1 MQYTTKFKRLVS
13 CLLVF
18 VMLLGMI
25 PFSLTTASAASTGP
39 FELPVE
45 GSTGYAVRD
54 INIRATP
61 SESGTLV
68 KNIPAGTAY
77 RIIGGEEGN
86 YLKVQL
92 QDGTEGYA
100 SITYTMINLPDVIP
114 SITYNATNS
123 YNSLYK
129 SLGYDLPGITGQ
141 SLYTGKTQNDRLGY
155 SEFMMPCL
163 YEMAKKIA
171 AAQQSA
177 LANNECLI
185 LYEAFRPRE
194 VQAAVGDALNSLA
207 DSNAEVDA
215 AVRKNPNFSMAYF
228 INTGTGNHQLGVAI
242 DVSLGSFT
250 STTPVKVGDTTVQ
263 KPTNVQEYSMPT
275 QMHELSQRAAV
286 FTKQYSHTGTDW
298 QSQTLADSFK
308 NNQYAVKLQSYCTGA
323 GLTPLCSE
331 WWHFNDNT
339 IRPSVVGSATGAFYI
354 SQCLST
360 APDGS
365 TTDPG
370 TNPDP
375 DPGGGENPGGG
386 GENPGGRSGSV
397 EITGS
402 IKIQKVDMDDPTTG
416 LAGAV
421 IEIRGIDVAFGPTRV
436 VTGADGYVPENE
448 LDYKS
453 MPIGSYVAVEV
464 GSPEGHLMNPDSK
477 QAFYWDGKSNI
488 QLVFQ
493 NDSKV
498 SVQLQKVGENDAPLA
513 DAIFDVY
520 KDGQLI
526 GSQATDAAGTITID
540 NISEGFYSFT
550 EKEAPEGY
558 AKLTDSIGVYVDE
571 ADIQGNETIVATAKN
586 FKSPTLTIK
595 KLDASSKTGVS
606 GAVFEVRGVD
616 VSYQNTV
623 TTGGDG
629 TYSLTGLEP
638 GTYEVTELSVPAP
651 YILDTNNRQS
661 IVLDPGASRELTF
674 ENSTE
679 PGLRIIK
686 KDKLTGAPV
695 PGVTFLIEKIDGSY
709 SEEATTDDNG
719 EIFIEH
725 LEAGSYKVTEI
736 RVPGNYI
743 LNDVPQTVTLEPNKT
758 STLEFFNQQR
768 PGLLIQKVDK
778 EGNGIEGVK
787 FNVKVKDGSDIGTFT
802 TDENGEIFIPDLD
815 AGWYTVTETFVPGR
829 YILDPTPHD
838 VLLEEGASGD
848 GKAYYTLRLENK
860 RTPELTIYKKD
871 SIVGG
876 PVEGAKFQIWYAGD
890 GEAAGSLEDLGIYYS
905 DENGQINLG
914 KTDTDRLKPGWYQV
928 TELEAP
934 DGYQIKDPA
943 TQSIYLAGDD
953 VKSLTFENTPLSAI
967 IVLKKDS
974 VNGNPVPGCTFQ
986 LRYLGG
992 TSGTGG
998 TVIGQKTTGTNGSVI
1013 WTQLEAGTYIVEEI
1027 EAADGYNIVTAAQTV
1042 YISGKDQDVITVE
1055 FDNAPDG
1062 NLLIKKVCSVNPGT
1076 TLAGAEFKVTYAD
1089 GTLIGESNGIY
1100 TTDANGEILI
1110 SGLEPGKSVVVTETK
1125 APAGFIIDTQPQT
1138 IVIQAGKTVSL
1149 TFANQ
1154 PKGELII
1161 EKRDS
1166 VTGET
1171 LSGAQFRLTTA
1182 AGCEVGLDGVI
1193 GDSTLTQNGIFT
1205 TDANGQIHITNLQ
1218 PGAYVITEI
1227 KAPDGYVIDSP
1238 MTNVVIGTNGDTQTV
1253 IIEDTPKGALII
1265 EKRDSVTH
1273 EPLADAT
1280 FRVTTSDGT
1289 VVDNAGGA
1297 VSSNGLYTTNASGQ
1311 IVITDLKPDTY
1322 IVTEVE
1328 APEGYQMDAPSQTVK
1343 MNSGD
1348 TQTLT
1353 FYDTPKGTLVIE
1365 KRDSITRNPLQGA
1378 IFEVTTSDGAAVIGS
1393 NDSISSNG
1401 RYTTDAEGQI
1411 VITGLK
1417 EDTYIVTEIQAPLGY
1432 EMDAPSQTVKLL
1444 NGDTQTLT
1452 FYDTPKGTIVIE
1464 KRDSVTKEPLQ
1475 GAIFEVTDSSGSAV
1489 ISDNGTISSNGKY
1502 ETDSNGQII
1511 ISGLDADTYVVT
1523 EIKAPAGYEMDAPS
1537 QTVRLTMGD
1546 TQTLTFYDTPQNTLN
1561 IVKKDSST
1569 GKNLAGATFYITN
1582 SYGEVADTAS
1592 GLVGS
1597 NGYYTTD
1604 ETGMITLTGL
1614 ETGTYVV
1621 RETKAPD
1628 GYILDE
1634 APQTI
1639 AVDGGGTY
1647 TLTFY
1652 NDPEGSLIIEKRDKL
1667 TNEPLYGA
1675 TFRVTTSDGSF
1686 VAQGGGTTSSNGLYT
1701 TDRNGQIVIYGLQPG
1716 TYVVTEETA
1725 PDGYLLDAPSQT
1737 VEVNANDTQTLTFY
1751 DTPIGGLII
1760 TKIDEDTGERLE
1772 GAQFEIRKMNG
1783 EIVGTYYTDRN
1794 GNIQL
1799 TELDSGWYEVV
1810 ELKAPDGYLLDSTPQ
1825 QVEVKDG
1832 ETTTLELTNTASGS
1846 MLIHKIDSVTKEGIQ
1861 GVKFMVYDSSMTPI
1875 GEFES
1880 DDQGYVHLNKTL
1892 EDGKYYVREI
1902 VAADGYIL
1910 DNEVKSFWVESG
1922 DTTMIE
1928 WENTAEYAQIQVVKT
1943 SADYNSTNG
1952 LPAGTPLAGAV
1963 FTIYDKRNNVV
1974 DTIQTNASGIA
1985 SSKLLPLGIY
1995 TVKETTAPTN
2005 YGLNTNTFTADLE
2018 FAGQVVQIQVTD
2030 PSITTGVT
2038 IKKTGYQQVMNNSLI
2053 RYTVSN
2059 VANTSSVSLNS
2070 FYWRD
2075 TIPTDAMRLTRLVTG
2090 TYSATQNYKV
2100 TYTTNLNSNWQT
2112 AYDNL
2117 STAQNYTLDMSA
2129 SALGLA
2135 SNEYVTSFMLVFG
2148 IVPSGFHQLTDATVD
2163 GTTLYA
2169 LTNGYQ
2175 FTNKADVGGLYGQYW
2190 QQSIARWTTS
2200 VYSNY
2205 KPYTPTLPRTGY

>member
-1 MQYTTKFKRLVS
+1 MQSKTPFCKRILSMVLVLV
-13 CLLVF
+13 CLLGLV
-18 VMLLGMI
+18 
-25 PFSLTTASAASTGP
+25 PTTAMAATAGVP
-39 FELPVE
+39 D
-45 GSTGYAVRD
+45 T
-54 INIRATP
+54 I
-61 SESGTLV
+61 TL
-68 KNIPAGTAY
+68 T
-77 RIIGGEEGN
+77 
-86 YLKVQL
+86 
-92 QDGTEGYA
+92 
-100 SITYTMINLPDVIP
+100 
-114 SITYNATNS
+114 
-123 YNSLYK
+123 
-129 SLGYDLPGITGQ
+129 
-141 SLYTGKTQNDRLGY
+141 
-155 SEFMMPCL
+155 
-163 YEMAKKIA
+163 
-171 AAQQSA
+171 
-177 LANNECLI
+177 
-185 LYEAFRPRE
+185 
-194 VQAAVGDALNSLA
+194 DA
-207 DSNAEVDA
+207 EY
-215 AVRKNPNFSMAYF
+215 P
-228 INTGTGNHQLGVAI
+228 TGTGQGALSQYTSPGLGNICTLHLFKANVAGKETVGFCGDHTMYMGRSVEGKPWDTPQKFETLAEPVLAYYYWSRENDAKWSGTDDQSVNAYAQAAI
-242 DVSLGSFT
+242 WLDQAGKLPDWKTNRDAYIQMVAAERDAVLKQYGWPTDVEWDSKDHINYILNSYEAGKFGDNWSFYEYQYAGERTPPMGDNWPQPVIVAVNENPSNFPLQFKKVDTTGSNIAGVKFKVESLNGKF
-250 STTPVKVGDTTVQ
+250 STTVTTDTSGIASFQAETGNGWYFVTEISVPEGYEMDTTTKRIYLEEGTTPSV
-263 KPTNVQEYSMPT
+263 
-275 QMHELSQRAAV
+275 ELV
-286 FTKQYSHTGTDW
+286 NTKSNT
-298 QSQTLADSFK
+298 
-308 NNQYAVKLQSYCTGA
+308 
-323 GLTPLCSE
+323 TPGQL
-331 WWHFNDNT
+331 T
-339 IRPSVVGSATGAFYI
+339 IRKVDADNPTKGLPGAT
-354 SQCLST
+354 
-360 APDGS
+360 
-365 TTDPG
+365 
-370 TNPDP
+370 
-375 DPGGGENPGGG
+375 
-386 GENPGGRSGSV
+386 
-397 EITGS
+397 
-402 IKIQKVDMDDPTTG
+402 IKITQVDGGYTT
-416 LAGAV
+416 
-421 IEIRGIDVAFGPTRV
+421 EWQ
-436 VTGADGYVPENE
+436 TGADGYCIITEEEIEKLPT
-448 LDYKS
+448 
-453 MPIGSYVAVEV
+453 GSYRAVEIIPPA
-464 GSPEGHLMNPDSK
+464 GYTKSDEIK
-477 QAFYWDGKSNI
+477 TFEWDGETSVS
-488 QLVFQ
+488 LVFE
-493 NDSKV
+493 NDSQV
-498 SVQLQKVGENDAPLA
+498 ELQLLKTDESGDPLA
-513 DAIFDVY
+513 GATFEVTR
-520 KDGQLI
+520 DGQPI
-526 GSQATDAAGTITID
+526 AVETTDDDGCIFVSGIT
-540 NISEGFYSFT
+540 EGFYVFEELS
-550 EKEAPEGY
+550 APDGY
-558 AKLTDSIGVYVDE
+558 ALPEEPYVGVHIDAE
-571 ADIQGNETIVATAKN
+571 DIQGGGTIKVSMKN
-586 FKSPTLTIK
+586 YVSPRLTI
-595 KLDASSKTGVS
+595 SKTDAETGKPVPGTTFS
-606 GAVFEVRGVD
+606 VAGINN
-616 VSYQNTV
+616 SYYNEV
-623 TTGGDG
+623 TTGQDG
-629 TYSLTGLEP
+629 SAVLNGLATGV
-638 GTYEVTELSVPAP
+638 YEVTELSVPAP
-651 YILDTNNRQS
+651 YILDVTNHQAVS
-661 IVLDPGASRELTF
+661 LTGGDDIQLEF
-674 ENSTE
+674 KNSTK
-679 PGLRIIK
+679 PGLTILK
-686 KDKLTGAPV
+686 KDAITNEPV
-695 PGVTFLIEKIDGSY
+695 AGVTFLIEKIDGSY
-709 SEEATTDDNG
+709 SEEATTDENG
-719 EIFIEH
+719 KIF
-725 LEAGSYKVTEI
+725 LEDLEPGAYKVTETH
-736 RVPGNYI
+736 VPGNYI
-743 LNDVPQTVTLEPNKT
+743 LDSEPQTVTLEANKT
-758 STLEFFNQQR
+758 ATLEFFNQQR
-768 PGLLIQKVDK
+768 PGLLIQKVDTA
-778 EGNGIEGVK
+778 GNGIEGVK

-815 AGWYTVTETFVPGR
+815 AGWYTVTETFVPNR

-848 GKAYYTLRLENK
+848 GKAYYTLRLENLK
-860 RTPELTIYKKD
+860 TPELTIYKKD

-876 PVEGAKFQIWYAGD
+876 PVEGAKFQIWYAGN

-914 KTDTDRLKPGWYQV
+914 KTENDRLKPGWYKV

-967 IVLKKDS
+967 VVLKKDS

-1062 NLLIKKVCSVNPGT
+1062 NLLIKKVCSVNPSV
-1076 TLAGAEFKVTYAD
+1076 TLKGAEFKVTYAD
-1089 GTLIGESNGIY
+1089 GTLIGENNGIF

-1110 SGLEPGKSVVVTETK
+1110 SNLEPGKSVVVTETK
-1125 APAGFIIDTQPQT
+1125 APDGYIIDTQPQT
-1138 IVIQAGKTVSL
+1138 IVIKAGKTVSL

-1154 PKGELII
+1154 PKGDLII

-1166 VTGET
+1166 VTGEV
-1171 LSGAQFRLTTA
+1171 LPGAQFRVQTA

-1205 TDANGQIHITNLQ
+1205 TDAHGQIHITNLQ

-1227 KAPDGYVIDSP
+1227 KAPDGYVIDTP

-1253 IIEDTPKGALII
+1253 IIENTPQGSLII

-1273 EPLADAT
+1273 EPLSDAV
-1280 FRVTTSDGT
+1280 FRVTTSNGT

-1311 IVITDLKPDTY
+1311 IIITNLDPDTY

-1348 TQTLT
+1348 VQTLT
-1353 FYDTPKGTLVIE
+1353 FYDTPKGSIIIE
-1365 KRDSITRNPLQGA
+1365 KRDSVTREPLSGA
-1378 IFEVTTSDGAAVIGS
+1378 VFKVTTSDGAAVVGS

-1401 RYTTDAEGQI
+1401 IYTTDASGQI
-1411 VITGLK
+1411 KITGLK
-1417 EDTYIVTEIQAPLGY
+1417 EDTYVVTEIKAPVGY

-1464 KRDSVTKEPLQ
+1464 KRDSVTKEPLE

-1489 ISDNGTISSNGKY
+1489 VSDNGTISSNGKY
-1502 ETDSNGQII
+1502 TTDSNGQII
-1511 ISGLDADTYVVT
+1511 ISGLEADTYVVT
-1523 EIKAPAGYEMDAPS
+1523 EIKAPVGYEMDAPS

-1561 IVKKDSST
+1561 IVKKDSAT
-1569 GKNLAGATFYITN
+1569 GENLAGATFYITN
-1582 SYGEVADTAS
+1582 SKGEVADTAG

-1634 APQTI
+1634 TPQTI
-1639 AVDGGGTY
+1639 AVGSGGTY

-1652 NDPEGSLIIEKRDKL
+1652 NKPEGSLIIEKRDKL

-1701 TDRNGQIVIYGLQPG
+1701 TDRNGQIHIYGLKPG

-1737 VEVNANDTQTLTFY
+1737 VKVTANDTQTLTFY

-1772 GAQFEIRKMNG
+1772 GAKFEIRKMNG

-1799 TELDSGWYEVV
+1799 SELESGWYEVV

-1875 GEFES
+1875 GEYES
-1880 DDQGYVHLNKTL
+1880 DDQGYVHLNKSL

-2030 PSITTGVT
+2030 PSISTGVT

-2053 RYTVSN
+2053 RYTVSG

>member
-1 MQYTTKFKRLVS
+1 MTV
-13 CLLVF
+13 
-18 VMLLGMI
+18 GEGD
-25 PFSLTTASAASTGP
+25 TASAT
-39 FELPVE
+39 F
-45 GSTGYAVRD
+45 TF
-54 INIRATP
+54 
-61 SESGTLV
+61 
-68 KNIPAGTAY
+68 
-77 RIIGGEEGN
+77 
-86 YLKVQL
+86 
-92 QDGTEGYA
+92 
-100 SITYTMINLPDVIP
+100 
-114 SITYNATNS
+114 
-123 YNSLYK
+123 
-129 SLGYDLPGITGQ
+129 YD
-141 SLYTGKTQNDRLGY
+141 
-155 SEFMMPCL
+155 
-163 YEMAKKIA
+163 
-171 AAQQSA
+171 
-177 LANNECLI
+177 
-185 LYEAFRPRE
+185 
-194 VQAAVGDALNSLA
+194 DA
-207 DSNAEVDA
+207 
-215 AVRKNPNFSMAYF
+215 
-228 INTGTGNHQLGVAI
+228 
-242 DVSLGSFT
+242 
-250 STTPVKVGDTTVQ
+250 
-263 KPTNVQEYSMPT
+263 
-275 QMHELSQRAAV
+275 
-286 FTKQYSHTGTDW
+286 
-298 QSQTLADSFK
+298 
-308 NNQYAVKLQSYCTGA
+308 
-323 GLTPLCSE
+323 
-331 WWHFNDNT
+331 
-339 IRPSVVGSATGAFYI
+339 
-354 SQCLST
+354 
-360 APDGS
+360 
-365 TTDPG
+365 
-370 TNPDP
+370 
-375 DPGGGENPGGG
+375 
-386 GENPGGRSGSV
+386 

-402 IKIQKVDMDDPTTG
+402 GSIRKVDKDNPTVG
-416 LAGAV
+416 LEGAV
-421 IEIRGIDVAFGPTRV
+421 IEIRGIDNGYGPTRV
-436 VTGADGYVPENE
+436 ITGPGGYVSEE
-448 LDYKS
+448 DFSFKDL
-453 MPIGSYVAVEV
+453 PIGAYIAEEV
-464 GSPEGHLMNPDSK
+464 GVPEGYTLSDDPDENM
-477 QAFYWDGKSNI
+477 QEFYWDGTSNV

-498 SVQLQKVGENDAPLA
+498 KVQLKKVDESGQPLEG
-513 DAIFDVY
+513 AIFNIY
-520 KDGQLI
+520 KDSQLI
-526 GSQATDAAGTITID
+526 GTQATDAQGTITVP
-540 NISEGFYSFT
+540 NVTEGFYYFIET
-550 EKEAPEGY
+550 EAPDGY
-558 AKLTDSIGVYVDE
+558 AKLSTPVGVHVDE
-571 ADIQGNETIVATAKN
+571 ADIQGEETIVVTAKDY
-586 FKSPTLTIK
+586 KSPELTIK
-595 KLDASSKTGVS
+595 KIDAATREPVPNTT
-606 GAVFEVRGVD
+606 FEIRGIN
-616 VSYQNTV
+616 VSYQNTI
-623 TTGGDG
+623 TTGADG
-629 TYSLTGLEP
+629 TYTLTGLP
-638 GTYEVTELSVPAP
+638 TGTYEVTELSVPSP

-661 IVLDPGASRELTF
+661 IDLAAGAERELVF

-686 KDKLTGAPV
+686 KDKLTGEPV

-1253 IIEDTPKGALII
+1253 IIE
-1265 EKRDSVTH
+1265 
-1273 EPLADAT
+1273 
-1280 FRVTTSDGT
+1280 
-1289 VVDNAGGA
+1289 
-1297 VSSNGLYTTNASGQ
+1297 
-1311 IVITDLKPDTY
+1311 
-1322 IVTEVE
+1322 
-1328 APEGYQMDAPSQTVK
+1328 
-1343 MNSGD
+1343 
-1348 TQTLT
+1348 
-1353 FYDTPKGTLVIE
+1353 DTPKGTLVIE

>member
-1 MQYTTKFKRLVS
+1 MKRTTSLRTRIVAMFLAAV
-13 CLLVF
+13 CIVGL
-18 VMLLGMI
+18 I
-25 PFSLTTASAASTGP
+25 PTTAFAASSSVPQTVTLENADYHVG
-39 FELPVE
+39 E
-45 GSTGYAVRD
+45 GLHYT
-54 INIRATP
+54 
-61 SESGTLV
+61 SGTLGECYIHEFYMNVDGSTQVGFCADHSKEMGASLINHPWSNPTEITDKNV
-68 KNIPAGTAY
+68 KLLLSAYYSHSNGMFSDAGEAAGLSTYNEFESIWTQGWFQACVWLALQGDLPDYETSPDAWVEAVATERMRVINAYHDAGQSWANHYDNIDDPDD
-77 RIIGGEEGN
+77 
-86 YLKVQL
+86 LP
-92 QDGTEGYA
+92 DGT
-100 SITYTMINLPDVIP
+100 
-114 SITYNATNS
+114 
-123 YNSLYK
+123 
-129 SLGYDLPGITGQ
+129 PGTW
-141 SLYTGKTQNDRLGY
+141 TCR
-155 SEFMMPCL
+155 
-163 YEMAKKIA
+163 A
-171 AAQQSA
+171 AAQHVLNNFNNGYYLDWSIYKYDYAGNGSSSHAKGDVQSI
-177 LANNECLI
+177 LVGFPNNGTNEDCVLLI
-185 LYEAFRPRE
+185 RKLDASNQNKGLEGAQFSVISADGAF
-194 VQAAVGDALNSLA
+194 NKTYTT
-207 DSNAEVDA
+207 DSTGII
-215 AVRKNPNFSMAYF
+215 R
-228 INTGTGNHQLGVAI
+228 IN
-242 DVSLGSFT
+242 
-250 STTPVKVGDTTVQ
+250 STTEPLFKPGTYVVTETKAPNGYQISDPSPKTV
-263 KPTNVQEYSMPT
+263 TV
-275 QMHELSQRAAV
+275 
-286 FTKQYSHTGTDW
+286 
-298 QSQTLADSFK
+298 
-308 NNQYAVKLQSYCTGA
+308 GA
-323 GLTPLCSE
+323 GENATVTLTFYDDAEL
-331 WWHFNDNT
+331 
-339 IRPSVVGSATGAFYI
+339 TG
-354 SQCLST
+354 
-360 APDGS
+360 
-365 TTDPG
+365 
-370 TNPDP
+370 
-375 DPGGGENPGGG
+375 
-386 GENPGGRSGSV
+386 SGS
-397 EITGS
+397 IR
-402 IKIQKVDMDDPTTG
+402 KVDKDNPTVG

-421 IEIRGIDVAFGPTRV
+421 IEIRGIDVEYGPTRV
-436 VTGADGYVPENE
+436 VTGAGGYVSEADFNFQD
-448 LDYKS
+448 L
-453 MPIGSYVAVEV
+453 PIGSYIAEEV
-464 GSPEGHLMNPDSK
+464 GVPEGYTLSDDPDENM
-477 QAFYWDGKSNI
+477 QEFYWDGKSNI

-498 SVQLQKVGENDAPLA
+498 KVQLKKVDESDQPLEG
-513 DAIFDVY
+513 AIFNIF

-526 GSQATDAAGTITID
+526 GTEATDAQGTITVP
-540 NISEGFYSFT
+540 NVTEGFYYFL
-550 EKEAPEGY
+550 EVYAPDGY
-558 AKLTDSIGVYVDE
+558 ARMSQPVGTYVDQ
-571 ADIQGNETIVATAKN
+571 ADIQGEETIVVTAKN
-586 FKSPTLTIK
+586 YKSPDLTISK
-595 KLDASSKTGVS
+595 IDAETRDPVPGT
-606 GAVFEVRGVD
+606 VFEINGIN

-623 TTGGDG
+623 TTEANGKA
-629 TYSLTGLEP
+629 TLTGLEP
-638 GTYEVTELSVPAP
+638 GVYEVTEISVPSP
-651 YILDTNNRQS
+651 YILDSNNRKT
-661 IVLDPGASRELTF
+661 VYLDPGAERELIF

-686 KDKLTGAPV
+686 KDKLTGEPV

-709 SEEATTDDNG
+709 SEEATTDENG

-768 PGLLIQKVDK
+768 PGLLIQKVDTD
-778 EGNGIEGVK
+778 GNGIEGVK

-815 AGWYTVTETFVPGR
+815 AGWYTVTETFVPNR

-848 GKAYYTLRLENK
+848 GKAYYTLRLENLK
-860 RTPELTIYKKD
+860 TPELTIYKKD

-914 KTDTDRLKPGWYQV
+914 KTENDRLKPGWYKV

-943 TQSIYLAGDD
+943 TQTIYLAGDD

-1062 NLLIKKVCSVNPGT
+1062 NLLIKKVCSVNPSV
-1076 TLAGAEFKVTYAD
+1076 TLKGAEFKVTYAD
-1089 GTLIGESNGIY
+1089 GTLIGENNGIF

-1110 SGLEPGKSVVVTETK
+1110 SNLEPGKSVVVTETK
-1125 APAGFIIDTQPQT
+1125 APDGYIIDTQPQT
-1138 IVIQAGKTVSL
+1138 IVIKAGKTVSL

-1154 PKGELII
+1154 PKGDLII

-1166 VTGET
+1166 VTGEV
-1171 LSGAQFRLTTA
+1171 LPGAQFRVQTA

-1205 TDANGQIHITNLQ
+1205 TDAHGQIHITNLQ

-1227 KAPDGYVIDSP
+1227 KAPDGYVIDTP

-1253 IIEDTPKGALII
+1253 IIENTPQGSLII

-1273 EPLADAT
+1273 EPLSDAV
-1280 FRVTTSDGT
+1280 FRVTTSNGT

-1311 IVITDLKPDTY
+1311 IIITNLDPDTY

-1348 TQTLT
+1348 VQTLT
-1353 FYDTPKGTLVIE
+1353 FYDTPKGSIIIE
-1365 KRDSITRNPLQGA
+1365 KRDSVTKEPLSGA
-1378 IFEVTTSDGAAVIGS
+1378 VFKVTTSDGAAVVGS

-1401 RYTTDAEGQI
+1401 IYTTDASGQI
-1411 VITGLK
+1411 KITGLK
-1417 EDTYIVTEIQAPLGY
+1417 EDTYVVTEIKAPVGY

-1464 KRDSVTKEPLQ
+1464 KRDSVTKEPLE

-1489 ISDNGTISSNGKY
+1489 VSDNGTISSNGKY
-1502 ETDSNGQII
+1502 TTDSNGQII
-1511 ISGLDADTYVVT
+1511 ISGLEADTYVVT
-1523 EIKAPAGYEMDAPS
+1523 EIKAPVGYEMDAPS

-1561 IVKKDSST
+1561 IVKKDSAT
-1569 GKNLAGATFYITN
+1569 GENLAGATFYITN
-1582 SYGEVADTAS
+1582 SKGEVADSAG

-1634 APQTI
+1634 TPQTI
-1639 AVDGGGTY
+1639 AVGSGGTY

-1652 NDPEGSLIIEKRDKL
+1652 NKPEGSLIIEKRDKL

-1701 TDRNGQIVIYGLQPG
+1701 TDRNGQIHIYGLKPG

-1737 VEVNANDTQTLTFY
+1737 VKVTANDTQTLTFY

-1772 GAQFEIRKMNG
+1772 GAKFEIRKMNG

-1799 TELDSGWYEVV
+1799 SELESGWYEVV
-1810 ELKAPDGYLLDSTPQ
+1810 ELKAPKGYLLDNTPQ

-1846 MLIHKIDSVTKEGIQ
+1846 MLIHKIDSATKRGIQ

-1928 WENTAEYAQIQVVKT
+1928 WENTAEYGQIQVVKT

-1952 LPAGTPLAGAV
+1952 LAAGTPLEGAV

-1974 DTIQTNASGIA
+1974 DTIKTNASGVA

-2005 YGLNTNTFTADLE
+2005 YGLNTTTFTADLE
-2018 FAGQVVQIQVTD
+2018 FAGQVVKIAVTD
-2030 PSITTGVT
+2030 PSIKTGVT

-2053 RYTVSN
+2053 RYTVN
-2059 VANTSSVSLNS
+2059 GVANTSSVSLNS

-2100 TYTTNLNSNWQT
+2100 TYTTNLNSTWRT

-2129 SALGLA
+2129 KALGLA

-2148 IVPSGFHQLTDATVD
+2148 VVPSGFHQLTDATVD

>member
-1 MQYTTKFKRLVS
+1 MKRTTSLRTRIVAMFLAAVCIVGLIPTTAFAVSESVPQTVTLKDADYHVGEGLSYTSGSLGKCYIHEFYMNVGGSTQVGFCGDHSKEMGRSLIGHPWSSPTEITDKNVKLLLSAYYSHSNGMFTEAGEAVHMQTYTEFESVWTQGWFQACVWLALQGELPDYESNRDGWIEAVATERMRVVNAYHDAGYDWANHYDNIDDPDEGTNWTCRSAARIVLDNFLHGYYLDWSIYKYDYAGSGSGSHAPGDIQSILVGIPPNEPDIPAEDAYLLIRKVDSSNQNKGLEGAEFSVVSADGSFNETYTTDSKGEIRINNITEPLFKPGTYVVTETKAPEGYKINDPSPKTVTILPGESASV
-13 CLLVF
+13 
-18 VMLLGMI
+18 
-25 PFSLTTASAASTGP
+25 SLTFYDSA
-39 FELPVE
+39 
-45 GSTGYAVRD
+45 
-54 INIRATP
+54 
-61 SESGTLV
+61 
-68 KNIPAGTAY
+68 
-77 RIIGGEEGN
+77 
-86 YLKVQL
+86 
-92 QDGTEGYA
+92 
-100 SITYTMINLPDVIP
+100 
-114 SITYNATNS
+114 
-123 YNSLYK
+123 
-129 SLGYDLPGITGQ
+129 
-141 SLYTGKTQNDRLGY
+141 
-155 SEFMMPCL
+155 
-163 YEMAKKIA
+163 
-171 AAQQSA
+171 
-177 LANNECLI
+177 
-185 LYEAFRPRE
+185 
-194 VQAAVGDALNSLA
+194 
-207 DSNAEVDA
+207 
-215 AVRKNPNFSMAYF
+215 
-228 INTGTGNHQLGVAI
+228 
-242 DVSLGSFT
+242 
-250 STTPVKVGDTTVQ
+250 
-263 KPTNVQEYSMPT
+263 
-275 QMHELSQRAAV
+275 
-286 FTKQYSHTGTDW
+286 
-298 QSQTLADSFK
+298 
-308 NNQYAVKLQSYCTGA
+308 
-323 GLTPLCSE
+323 
-331 WWHFNDNT
+331 
-339 IRPSVVGSATGAFYI
+339 
-354 SQCLST
+354 
-360 APDGS
+360 
-365 TTDPG
+365 
-370 TNPDP
+370 
-375 DPGGGENPGGG
+375 
-386 GENPGGRSGSV
+386 

-402 IKIQKVDMDDPTTG
+402 GSIRKVDADNPSLG
-416 LAGAV
+416 LEGAV
-421 IEIRGIDVAFGPTRV
+421 IEIRGVDVEYGPTRV
-436 VTGADGYVPENE
+436 TTGAGGYVSEEDFNFE
-448 LDYKS
+448 DL
-453 MPIGSYVAVEV
+453 PIGSYIAKEV
-464 GSPEGHLMNPDSK
+464 GAPEGYILNDDPDENK
-477 QAFYWDGKSNI
+477 QEFYWDGQSNI

-498 SVQLQKVGENDAPLA
+498 KIQLKKVDESDSPLEG
-513 DAIFDVY
+513 AIFNIF

-526 GSQATDAAGTITID
+526 GTEATDAEGTITVP
-540 NISEGFYSFT
+540 NVTEGFYAFY
-550 EKEAPEGY
+550 EAYAPDGY
-558 AKLTDSIGVYVDE
+558 SIMSHPVCVYVDAE
-571 ADIQGNETIVATAKN
+571 DIQGEQTIEVTAKN
-586 FKSPTLTIK
+586 QRSPELTI
-595 KLDASSKTGVS
+595 SKINAETRDPVPGTVFGIKGVN
-606 GAVFEVRGVD
+606 
-616 VSYQNTV
+616 VSYQHEV
-623 TTGGDG
+623 TTEANGKA
-629 TYSLTGLEP
+629 TLTGLEP
-638 GTYEVTELSVPAP
+638 GVYEVTELSVPSP
-651 YILDTNNRQS
+651 YILDSNNRKT
-661 IVLDPGASRELTF
+661 VYLDPGAERELVF

-695 PGVTFLIEKIDGSY
+695 AGVTFLIEKIDGSY
-709 SEEATTDDNG
+709 SEEATTDESG

-758 STLEFFNQQR
+758 ATLEFFNQQR
-768 PGLLIQKVDK
+768 PGLLIQKVDT

-815 AGWYTVTETFVPGR
+815 AGWYTVTETFVPDR
-829 YILDPTPHD
+829 YILAPTPHD

-848 GKAYYTLRLENK
+848 GKAYYTLRLENLK
-860 RTPELTIYKKD
+860 TPELTIYKVD

-876 PVEGAKFQIWYAGD
+876 PVEGAKFQIWYAGN
-890 GEAAGSLEDLGIYYS
+890 GEAAGSLEDLGFYYS

-914 KTDTDRLKPGWYQV
+914 KTSTDRLKEGWYKV
-928 TELEAP
+928 KEIEAP

-943 TQSIYLAGDD
+943 EQTIYLAGDD

-1062 NLLIKKVCSVNPGT
+1062 NLLIKKVCSVNPSV
-1076 TLAGAEFKVTYAD
+1076 TLKGAEFKVTYAD
-1089 GTLIGESNGIY
+1089 GTLIGENNGIF

-1110 SGLEPGKSVVVTETK
+1110 SNLEPGKSVVVTETK
-1125 APAGFIIDTQPQT
+1125 APDGYIIDTQPQT
-1138 IVIQAGKTVSL
+1138 IVIKAGKTVSL

-1154 PKGELII
+1154 PKGDLII

-1166 VTGET
+1166 VTGEV
-1171 LSGAQFRLTTA
+1171 LPGAQFRVQTA

-1205 TDANGQIHITNLQ
+1205 TDAHGQIHITNLQ

-1227 KAPDGYVIDSP
+1227 KAPDGYVIDTP

-1253 IIEDTPKGALII
+1253 IIEDTPQGSLII

-1273 EPLADAT
+1273 EPLSDAV

-1311 IVITDLKPDTY
+1311 IIITNLDPDTY

-1348 TQTLT
+1348 VQTLT
-1353 FYDTPKGTLVIE
+1353 FYDTPKGSIIIE
-1365 KRDSITRNPLQGA
+1365 KRDSVTKEPLSGA
-1378 IFEVTTSDGAAVIGS
+1378 VFKVTTSDGAAVVGS

-1401 RYTTDAEGQI
+1401 IYTTDASGQI
-1411 VITGLK
+1411 KITGLK
-1417 EDTYIVTEIQAPLGY
+1417 EDTYVVTEIKAPVGY

-1464 KRDSVTKEPLQ
+1464 KRDSVTKEPLE

-1489 ISDNGTISSNGKY
+1489 VSDNGTISSNGKY
-1502 ETDSNGQII
+1502 TTDSNGQIV
-1511 ISGLDADTYVVT
+1511 ISGLEADTYVVT
-1523 EIKAPAGYEMDAPS
+1523 EIKAPVGYEMDAPS

-1561 IVKKDSST
+1561 IVKKDSAT
-1569 GKNLAGATFYITN
+1569 GENLAGATFYITN
-1582 SYGEVADTAS
+1582 SKGEVADTAG

-1614 ETGTYVV
+1614 ETGSYIV
-1621 RETKAPD
+1621 REVTAPD

-1634 APQTI
+1634 TPQTI

-1652 NDPEGSLIIEKRDKL
+1652 NKPEGSLIIEKRDKL

-1701 TDRNGQIVIYGLQPG
+1701 TDRNGQIHIYGLKPG

-1737 VEVNANDTQTLTFY
+1737 VEVTANDTQTLTFY

-1760 TKIDEDTGERLE
+1760 TKIDEETGERLE
-1772 GAQFEIRKMNG
+1772 GAKFEIRKMNG

-1799 TELDSGWYEVV
+1799 SELESGWYEVV
-1810 ELKAPDGYLLDSTPQ
+1810 ELKAPKGYLLDNTPQ

-1846 MLIHKIDSVTKEGIQ
+1846 MLIHKIDSVTKRGIQ

-1880 DDQGYVHLNKTL
+1880 DDQGYVHLNKSL

-1910 DNEVKSFWVESG
+1910 DNEVKTFWVESG

-1928 WENTAEYAQIQVVKT
+1928 WENTAEYGQIQVVKT

-1952 LPAGTPLAGAV
+1952 LAAGTPLEGAV

-1974 DTIQTNASGIA
+1974 DTIKTNASGVA

-2005 YGLNTNTFTADLE
+2005 YGLNTTTFTADLE
-2018 FAGQVVQIQVTD
+2018 FAGQVVKIAVTD
-2030 PSITTGVT
+2030 PSIKTGVT

-2053 RYTVSN
+2053 RYTVN
-2059 VANTSSVSLNS
+2059 GVANTSSVSLNS

-2100 TYTTNLNSNWQT
+2100 TYTTNLNSTWRT

-2148 IVPSGFHQLTDATVD
+2148 VVPSGFHQLTDATVD

>member
-1 MQYTTKFKRLVS
+1 MKRTTSLRTRIVAMFLAVVCIVGLIPTTVFAEDRVSSVPGTVTLKDADYHVSDPIVYESGVLGKCYIHEFKMNVGGAATVGFCGDHS
-13 CLLVF
+13 KE
-18 VMLLGMI
+18 MGN
-25 PFSLTTASAASTGP
+25 SLIGDVWSNPTEITDKNVKLILSHFYSYSTGKFSP
-39 FELPVE
+39 EGQAQDLTPYTEFETTWTQGWFQACVWL
-45 GSTGYAVRD
+45 A
-54 INIRATP
+54 
-61 SESGTLV
+61 L
-68 KNIPAGTAY
+68 
-77 RIIGGEEGN
+77 GG
-86 YLKVQL
+86 
-92 QDGTEGYA
+92 
-100 SITYTMINLPDVIP
+100 NLPDYETDPTGWVEAVA
-114 SITYNATNS
+114 TERMRVVNA
-123 YNSLYK
+123 YHDA
-129 SLGYDLPGITGQ
+129 GYEWATH
-141 SLYTGKTQNDRLGY
+141 
-155 SEFMMPCL
+155 
-163 YEMAKKIA
+163 YENIDDGSWTCRQ
-171 AAQQSA
+171 AAQYILNHPDWWGDWKIYSYQYNDKGSGSHPDPSKIQS
-177 LANNECLI
+177 I
-185 LYEAFRPRE
+185 I
-194 VQAAVGDALNSLA
+194 VGIYNPDEPNTPGDPCKLTIKK
-207 DSNAEVDA
+207 VDA
-215 AVRKNPNFSMAYF
+215 SNPSKGLQGAEFQV
-228 INTGTGNHQLGVAI
+228 TAI
-242 DVSLGSFT
+242 GGSFDKTLTTDSSGQIVLDSETTNGFGPGKYAVTEINPPEGYEITDT
-250 STTPVKVGDTTVQ
+250 STKYATVDTNQNANVTFTFYDEPVV
-263 KPTNVQEYSMPT
+263 
-275 QMHELSQRAAV
+275 
-286 FTKQYSHTGTDW
+286 TG
-298 QSQTLADSFK
+298 
-308 NNQYAVKLQSYCTGA
+308 
-323 GLTPLCSE
+323 
-331 WWHFNDNT
+331 
-339 IRPSVVGSATGAFYI
+339 
-354 SQCLST
+354 
-360 APDGS
+360 
-365 TTDPG
+365 
-370 TNPDP
+370 
-375 DPGGGENPGGG
+375 
-386 GENPGGRSGSV
+386 SGS
-397 EITGS
+397 IR
-402 IKIQKVDMDDPTTG
+402 KVDADNPTMG

-421 IEIRGIDVAFGPTRV
+421 IRISGIGDTPFEQTEVI
-436 VTGADGYVPENE
+436 TGEGGYVSEDDFKFE
-448 LDYKS
+448 DL
-453 MPIGSYVAVEV
+453 PIGSYVAEEI
-464 GSPEGHLMNPDSK
+464 GAPEGYYLNPDPDQRK
-477 QAFYWDGKSNI
+477 QEFSWDGKSNI

-493 NDSKV
+493 DDSKV
-498 SVQLQKVGENDAPLA
+498 KVQLKKVDENDAPLA
-513 DAIFDVY
+513 GAIFSIY
-520 KDGQLI
+520 KDGELI
-526 GSQATDAAGTITID
+526 GTQATDAEGTITVP
-540 NISEGFYSFT
+540 NVTEGFYYFI
-550 EKEAPEGY
+550 EVEAPKGY
-558 AKLTDSIGVYVDE
+558 APNSEPVGVNVTA
-571 ADIQGNETIVATAKN
+571 ADIQGEQTIEVTAKN
-586 FKSPTLTIK
+586 YRSPELTI
-595 KLDASSKTGVS
+595 SKINAETRDPVPGTVFGIKGVN
-606 GAVFEVRGVD
+606 
-616 VSYQNTV
+616 VSYQHEV
-623 TTGGDG
+623 TTEANG
-629 TYSLTGLEP
+629 TATLTGLEP
-638 GTYEVTELSVPAP
+638 GVYEVTELSVPAP
-651 YILDTNNRQS
+651 YILDSNNRKT
-661 IVLDPGASRELTF
+661 VYLDPGAERELVF

-695 PGVTFLIEKIDGSY
+695 AGVTFLIEKIDGSY
-709 SEEATTDDNG
+709 SEEATTDENG

-768 PGLLIQKVDK
+768 PGLLIQKVDTD
-778 EGNGIEGVK
+778 GNGIEGVK

-815 AGWYTVTETFVPGR
+815 AGWYTVTETFVPNR

-848 GKAYYTLRLENK
+848 GKAYYTLRLENLK
-860 RTPELTIYKKD
+860 TPELTIYKKD

-914 KTDTDRLKPGWYQV
+914 KTENDRLKPGWYKV

-943 TQSIYLAGDD
+943 TQTIYLAGDD

-974 VNGNPVPGCTFQ
+974 VNGNPVHGCTFQ

-1062 NLLIKKVCSVNPGT
+1062 NLLIKKVCSVNPSV
-1076 TLAGAEFKVTYAD
+1076 TLKGAEFKVTYAD
-1089 GTLIGESNGIY
+1089 GTLIGENNGIF

-1110 SGLEPGKSVVVTETK
+1110 SNLEPGKSVVVTETK
-1125 APAGFIIDTQPQT
+1125 APDGYIIDTQPQT
-1138 IVIQAGKTVSL
+1138 IVIKAGKTVSL

-1154 PKGELII
+1154 PKGDLII

-1166 VTGET
+1166 VTGEV
-1171 LSGAQFRLTTA
+1171 LPGAQFRVQTA

-1205 TDANGQIHITNLQ
+1205 TDAHGQIHITNLQ

-1227 KAPDGYVIDSP
+1227 KAPDGYVIDTP

-1253 IIEDTPKGALII
+1253 IIENTPQGSLII

-1273 EPLADAT
+1273 EPLSDAV
-1280 FRVTTSDGT
+1280 FRVTTSNGT

-1311 IVITDLKPDTY
+1311 IIITNLDPDTY

-1348 TQTLT
+1348 VQTLT
-1353 FYDTPKGTLVIE
+1353 FYDTPKGSIIIE
-1365 KRDSITRNPLQGA
+1365 KRDSVTREPLSGA
-1378 IFEVTTSDGAAVIGS
+1378 VFKVTTSDGAAVVGS

-1401 RYTTDAEGQI
+1401 IYTTDASGQI
-1411 VITGLK
+1411 KITGLK
-1417 EDTYIVTEIQAPLGY
+1417 EDTYVVTEIKAPVGY

-1464 KRDSVTKEPLQ
+1464 KRDSVTKEPLE

-1489 ISDNGTISSNGKY
+1489 VSDNGTISSNGKY
-1502 ETDSNGQII
+1502 TTDSNGQII
-1511 ISGLDADTYVVT
+1511 ISGLEADTYVVT
-1523 EIKAPAGYEMDAPS
+1523 EIKAPVGYEMDAPS

-1561 IVKKDSST
+1561 IVKKDSAT
-1569 GKNLAGATFYITN
+1569 GENLAGATFYITN
-1582 SYGEVADTAS
+1582 SKGEVADTAG

-1634 APQTI
+1634 TPQTI
-1639 AVDGGGTY
+1639 AVGSGGTY

-1652 NDPEGSLIIEKRDKL
+1652 NKPEGSLIIEKRDKL

-1701 TDRNGQIVIYGLQPG
+1701 TDRNGQIHIYGLKPG

-1737 VEVNANDTQTLTFY
+1737 VKVTANDTQTLTFY

-1772 GAQFEIRKMNG
+1772 GAKFEIRKMNG

-1799 TELDSGWYEVV
+1799 SELESGWYEVV
-1810 ELKAPDGYLLDSTPQ
+1810 ELKAPKGYLLDNTPQ

-1846 MLIHKIDSVTKEGIQ
+1846 MLIHKIDSATKRGIQ

-1910 DNEVKSFWVESG
+1910 DNEVKTFWVESG

-1928 WENTAEYAQIQVVKT
+1928 WENTAEYGQIQVVKT

-1952 LPAGTPLAGAV
+1952 LAAGTPLEGAV

-1974 DTIQTNASGIA
+1974 DTIKTNASGVA

-2005 YGLNTNTFTADLE
+2005 YGLNTTTFTADLE
-2018 FAGQVVQIQVTD
+2018 FAGQVVKIAVTD
-2030 PSITTGVT
+2030 PSIKTGVT

-2053 RYTVSN
+2053 RYTVN
-2059 VANTSSVSLNS
+2059 GVANTSSVSLNS

-2100 TYTTNLNSNWQT
+2100 TYTTNLNSTWRT

-2129 SALGLA
+2129 KALGLA

-2148 IVPSGFHQLTDATVD
+2148 VVPSGFHQLTDATVD

>member
-1 MQYTTKFKRLVS
+1 MKRTASLRTRIVAMFLAVVCIVGLIPTAVFAAESTSVPGTVTLKNADYHVDNPITYNYGPLKDCYIHEFTMNVAGAETVGFCGDHSAEMGNSLIGDVWDTPQEITDKNIKLLLSHYYSYAYGKFSAAGQAQNLTPYDEFQRTWAQGWFQGCVWLAQIGELPDYETDREGWIQEVATQRMLVVNAYHDAGYSWATHYDDIYDGDWSCYDAAEYIVNHVDWWGDWSIYMYNYADEGSDSHPDPSKIQSIIVGIYEPTGDIENPCELIIRKFDSSNQNKGLQGAQFQVTAIGGSFDKVYTTDENGLITIDESENGFGPGTYGVTEIKAPPGYTISDTSTKYVT
-13 CLLVF
+13 VG
-18 VMLLGMI
+18 VGD
-25 PFSLTTASAASTGP
+25 TASAT
-39 FELPVE
+39 F
-45 GSTGYAVRD
+45 TF
-54 INIRATP
+54 
-61 SESGTLV
+61 
-68 KNIPAGTAY
+68 
-77 RIIGGEEGN
+77 
-86 YLKVQL
+86 
-92 QDGTEGYA
+92 
-100 SITYTMINLPDVIP
+100 
-114 SITYNATNS
+114 
-123 YNSLYK
+123 
-129 SLGYDLPGITGQ
+129 YD
-141 SLYTGKTQNDRLGY
+141 
-155 SEFMMPCL
+155 
-163 YEMAKKIA
+163 
-171 AAQQSA
+171 
-177 LANNECLI
+177 
-185 LYEAFRPRE
+185 
-194 VQAAVGDALNSLA
+194 DA
-207 DSNAEVDA
+207 
-215 AVRKNPNFSMAYF
+215 
-228 INTGTGNHQLGVAI
+228 
-242 DVSLGSFT
+242 
-250 STTPVKVGDTTVQ
+250 
-263 KPTNVQEYSMPT
+263 
-275 QMHELSQRAAV
+275 
-286 FTKQYSHTGTDW
+286 
-298 QSQTLADSFK
+298 
-308 NNQYAVKLQSYCTGA
+308 
-323 GLTPLCSE
+323 
-331 WWHFNDNT
+331 
-339 IRPSVVGSATGAFYI
+339 
-354 SQCLST
+354 
-360 APDGS
+360 
-365 TTDPG
+365 
-370 TNPDP
+370 
-375 DPGGGENPGGG
+375 
-386 GENPGGRSGSV
+386 

-402 IKIQKVDMDDPTTG
+402 GSIRKVDKDNPTVG

-421 IEIRGIDVAFGPTRV
+421 IEIRGIDNGYGPTRV
-436 VTGADGYVPENE
+436 VTGEGGYVSADDFNFED
-448 LDYKS
+448 L
-453 MPIGSYVAVEV
+453 PIGSYIAEEV
-464 GSPEGHLMNPDSK
+464 GVPEGYTLSDDPDENM
-477 QAFYWDGKSNI
+477 QEFYWDGKSNI

-498 SVQLQKVGENDAPLA
+498 KVQLKKVDESNQPLEG
-513 DAIFDVY
+513 AIFNIF

-526 GSQATDAAGTITID
+526 GTQATDAQGTITVP
-540 NISEGFYSFT
+540 NVTEGFYYFIET
-550 EKEAPEGY
+550 EAPDGY
-558 AKLTDSIGVYVDE
+558 AKLSTPVGVHVDQ
-571 ADIQGNETIVATAKN
+571 ADIQGEETIVVTAKD
-586 FKSPTLTIK
+586 FKSPELTIK
-595 KLDASSKTGVS
+595 KIDAATREPVPNTT
-606 GAVFEVRGVD
+606 FEIRGIN
-616 VSYQNTV
+616 VSYQNTI
-623 TTGGDG
+623 TTGADG
-629 TYSLTGLEP
+629 TYTLTGLP
-638 GTYEVTELSVPAP
+638 TGTYEVTELSVPDP
-651 YILDTNNRQS
+651 YILDTNNRQT
-661 IVLDPGASRELTF
+661 IDLAAGAERELIF

-686 KDKLTGAPV
+686 KDKLTGEPV

-709 SEEATTDDNG
+709 SEEATTDENG

-768 PGLLIQKVDK
+768 PGLLIQKVDTD
-778 EGNGIEGVK
+778 GNGIEGVK

-815 AGWYTVTETFVPGR
+815 AGWYTVTETFVPNR

-848 GKAYYTLRLENK
+848 GKAYYTLRLENLK
-860 RTPELTIYKKD
+860 TPELTIYKKD

-914 KTDTDRLKPGWYQV
+914 KTENDRLKPGWYKV

-943 TQSIYLAGDD
+943 TQTIYLAGDD

-1062 NLLIKKVCSVNPGT
+1062 NLLIKKVCSVNPSV
-1076 TLAGAEFKVTYAD
+1076 TLKGAEFKVTYAD
-1089 GTLIGESNGIY
+1089 GTLIGENNGIF

-1110 SGLEPGKSVVVTETK
+1110 SNLEPGKSVVVTETK
-1125 APAGFIIDTQPQT
+1125 APDGYIIDTQPQT
-1138 IVIQAGKTVSL
+1138 IVIKAGKTVSL

-1154 PKGELII
+1154 PKGDLII

-1166 VTGET
+1166 VTGEV
-1171 LSGAQFRLTTA
+1171 LPGAQFRAQTA
-1182 AGCEVGLDGVI
+1182 AGCEVGLNGVI

-1205 TDANGQIHITNLQ
+1205 TDAHGQIHITNLQ

-1227 KAPDGYVIDSP
+1227 KAPDGYVIDTP

-1253 IIEDTPKGALII
+1253 IIENTPQGSLII

-1273 EPLADAT
+1273 EPLSDAV
-1280 FRVTTSDGT
+1280 FRVTTSNGT

-1311 IVITDLKPDTY
+1311 IIITNLDPDTY

-1348 TQTLT
+1348 VQTLT
-1353 FYDTPKGTLVIE
+1353 FYDTPKGSIIIE
-1365 KRDSITRNPLQGA
+1365 KRDSVTKEPLSGA
-1378 IFEVTTSDGAAVIGS
+1378 VFKVTTSDGAAVVGS

-1401 RYTTDAEGQI
+1401 IYTTDASGQI
-1411 VITGLK
+1411 KITGLK
-1417 EDTYIVTEIQAPLGY
+1417 EDTYVVTEIKAPVGY

-1464 KRDSVTKEPLQ
+1464 KRDSVTKEPLE

-1489 ISDNGTISSNGKY
+1489 VSDNGTISSNGKY
-1502 ETDSNGQII
+1502 TTDSNGQII
-1511 ISGLDADTYVVT
+1511 ISGLEADTYVVT
-1523 EIKAPAGYEMDAPS
+1523 EIKAPVGYEMDAPS

-1561 IVKKDSST
+1561 IVKKDSAT
-1569 GKNLAGATFYITN
+1569 GENLAGATFYITN
-1582 SYGEVADTAS
+1582 SKGEVADTAG

-1634 APQTI
+1634 TPQTI
-1639 AVDGGGTY
+1639 AVGSGGTY

-1652 NDPEGSLIIEKRDKL
+1652 NKPEGSLIIEKRDKL

-1701 TDRNGQIVIYGLQPG
+1701 TDRNGQIHIYGLKPG

-1737 VEVNANDTQTLTFY
+1737 VKVTANDTQTLTFY

-1772 GAQFEIRKMNG
+1772 GAKFEIRKMNG

-1799 TELDSGWYEVV
+1799 SELESGWYEVV
-1810 ELKAPDGYLLDSTPQ
+1810 ELKAPKGYLLDNTPQ

-1846 MLIHKIDSVTKEGIQ
+1846 MLIHKIDSATKRGIQ

-1910 DNEVKSFWVESG
+1910 DNEVKTFWVQSG
-1922 DTTMIE
+1922 DTAMIE
-1928 WENTAEYAQIQVVKT
+1928 WENTAEYGQIQVVKT

-1952 LPAGTPLAGAV
+1952 LAAGTPLEGAV

-1974 DTIQTNASGIA
+1974 DTIKTNASGVA

-2005 YGLNTNTFTADLE
+2005 YGLNTTTFTADLE
-2018 FAGQVVQIQVTD
+2018 FAGQVVKIAVTD
-2030 PSITTGVT
+2030 PSIKTGVT

-2053 RYTVSN
+2053 RYTVN
-2059 VANTSSVSLNS
+2059 GVANTSSVSLNS

-2100 TYTTNLNSNWQT
+2100 TYTTNLNSTWRT

-2129 SALGLA
+2129 KALGLA

-2148 IVPSGFHQLTDATVD
+2148 VVPSGFHQLTDATVD

>member
-1 MQYTTKFKRLVS
+1 MKRTASLRTRIVAMFLAVVCIVGLIPTAAFAAETASVPGTVTLKNADYHVSNPIIYNYGPLDDCYIHEFTMNVAGVETVGFCGDHSAEMGNSLIGDVWDTPQEITDKNIKLLLSHYYSYATGKFSPAGEAQNLTPYDEYTKTWAQGWFQGCVWLAQIGALPDYETDPEGWIEEVATQRMLVVNAYHDAGYDWAQHYTSIDDPDGPAVEGEEGWTCRAAAEYILNHPDWWGDWSIYMYDYADKGSDSHPDPSKIQSIIIGIYEPTGDIENPCELIIKKVDSSNQNKGLQGAQFQVTAIGGSFDKVYTTDENGLITIDETENGFGPGTYGVTEIKAPSGYTISDTSTKYVT
-13 CLLVF
+13 V
-18 VMLLGMI
+18 GEGD
-25 PFSLTTASAASTGP
+25 TASAT
-39 FELPVE
+39 F
-45 GSTGYAVRD
+45 TF
-54 INIRATP
+54 
-61 SESGTLV
+61 
-68 KNIPAGTAY
+68 
-77 RIIGGEEGN
+77 
-86 YLKVQL
+86 
-92 QDGTEGYA
+92 
-100 SITYTMINLPDVIP
+100 
-114 SITYNATNS
+114 
-123 YNSLYK
+123 
-129 SLGYDLPGITGQ
+129 YD
-141 SLYTGKTQNDRLGY
+141 
-155 SEFMMPCL
+155 
-163 YEMAKKIA
+163 
-171 AAQQSA
+171 
-177 LANNECLI
+177 
-185 LYEAFRPRE
+185 
-194 VQAAVGDALNSLA
+194 DA
-207 DSNAEVDA
+207 
-215 AVRKNPNFSMAYF
+215 
-228 INTGTGNHQLGVAI
+228 
-242 DVSLGSFT
+242 
-250 STTPVKVGDTTVQ
+250 
-263 KPTNVQEYSMPT
+263 
-275 QMHELSQRAAV
+275 
-286 FTKQYSHTGTDW
+286 
-298 QSQTLADSFK
+298 
-308 NNQYAVKLQSYCTGA
+308 
-323 GLTPLCSE
+323 
-331 WWHFNDNT
+331 
-339 IRPSVVGSATGAFYI
+339 
-354 SQCLST
+354 
-360 APDGS
+360 
-365 TTDPG
+365 
-370 TNPDP
+370 
-375 DPGGGENPGGG
+375 
-386 GENPGGRSGSV
+386 

-402 IKIQKVDMDDPTTG
+402 GSIRKVDKDNPTVG
-416 LAGAV
+416 LEGAV
-421 IEIRGIDVAFGPTRV
+421 IEIRGIDNGYGPTRV
-436 VTGADGYVPENE
+436 ITGPGGYVSEE
-448 LDYKS
+448 DFSFKDL
-453 MPIGSYVAVEV
+453 PIGAYIAEEV
-464 GSPEGHLMNPDSK
+464 GVPEGYTLSDDPDENM
-477 QAFYWDGKSNI
+477 QEFYWDGTSNV

-498 SVQLQKVGENDAPLA
+498 KVQLKKVDESGQPLEG
-513 DAIFDVY
+513 AIFNIY
-520 KDGQLI
+520 KDSQLI
-526 GSQATDAAGTITID
+526 GTQATDAQGTITVP
-540 NISEGFYSFT
+540 NVTEGFYYFIET
-550 EKEAPEGY
+550 EAPDGY
-558 AKLTDSIGVYVDE
+558 AKLSTPVGVHVDE
-571 ADIQGNETIVATAKN
+571 ADIQGEETIVVTAKDY
-586 FKSPTLTIK
+586 KSPELTIK
-595 KLDASSKTGVS
+595 KIDAATREPVPNTT
-606 GAVFEVRGVD
+606 FEIRGIN
-616 VSYQNTV
+616 VSYQNTI
-623 TTGGDG
+623 TTGADG
-629 TYSLTGLEP
+629 TYTLTGLP
-638 GTYEVTELSVPAP
+638 TGTYEVTELSVPSP

-661 IVLDPGASRELTF
+661 IDLAAGAERELVF

-686 KDKLTGAPV
+686 KDKLTGEPV

-914 KTDTDRLKPGWYQV
+914 KTENDRLKPGWYQV

-1280 FRVTTSDGT
+1280 FRVTTSAGT

>member
-1 MQYTTKFKRLVS
+1 M
-13 CLLVF
+13 
-18 VMLLGMI
+18 
-25 PFSLTTASAASTGP
+25 
-39 FELPVE
+39 
-45 GSTGYAVRD
+45 
-54 INIRATP
+54 
-61 SESGTLV
+61 
-68 KNIPAGTAY
+68 
-77 RIIGGEEGN
+77 
-86 YLKVQL
+86 
-92 QDGTEGYA
+92 
-100 SITYTMINLPDVIP
+100 
-114 SITYNATNS
+114 
-123 YNSLYK
+123 
-129 SLGYDLPGITGQ
+129 
-141 SLYTGKTQNDRLGY
+141 
-155 SEFMMPCL
+155 
-163 YEMAKKIA
+163 
-171 AAQQSA
+171 
-177 LANNECLI
+177 
-185 LYEAFRPRE
+185 
-194 VQAAVGDALNSLA
+194 
-207 DSNAEVDA
+207 
-215 AVRKNPNFSMAYF
+215 
-228 INTGTGNHQLGVAI
+228 
-242 DVSLGSFT
+242 
-250 STTPVKVGDTTVQ
+250 
-263 KPTNVQEYSMPT
+263 
-275 QMHELSQRAAV
+275 
-286 FTKQYSHTGTDW
+286 
-298 QSQTLADSFK
+298 
-308 NNQYAVKLQSYCTGA
+308 
-323 GLTPLCSE
+323 
-331 WWHFNDNT
+331 
-339 IRPSVVGSATGAFYI
+339 
-354 SQCLST
+354 
-360 APDGS
+360 
-365 TTDPG
+365 
-370 TNPDP
+370 
-375 DPGGGENPGGG
+375 
-386 GENPGGRSGSV
+386 
-397 EITGS
+397 
-402 IKIQKVDMDDPTTG
+402 
-416 LAGAV
+416 
-421 IEIRGIDVAFGPTRV
+421 
-436 VTGADGYVPENE
+436 
-448 LDYKS
+448 
-453 MPIGSYVAVEV
+453 
-464 GSPEGHLMNPDSK
+464 
-477 QAFYWDGKSNI
+477 
-488 QLVFQ
+488 
-493 NDSKV
+493 
-498 SVQLQKVGENDAPLA
+498 
-513 DAIFDVY
+513 
-520 KDGQLI
+520 
-526 GSQATDAAGTITID
+526 
-540 NISEGFYSFT
+540 
-550 EKEAPEGY
+550 
-558 AKLTDSIGVYVDE
+558 
-571 ADIQGNETIVATAKN
+571 
-586 FKSPTLTIK
+586 
-595 KLDASSKTGVS
+595 
-606 GAVFEVRGVD
+606 
-616 VSYQNTV
+616 
-623 TTGGDG
+623 
-629 TYSLTGLEP
+629 
-638 GTYEVTELSVPAP
+638 
-651 YILDTNNRQS
+651 
-661 IVLDPGASRELTF
+661 
-674 ENSTE
+674 
-679 PGLRIIK
+679 
-686 KDKLTGAPV
+686 
-695 PGVTFLIEKIDGSY
+695 
-709 SEEATTDDNG
+709 
-719 EIFIEH
+719 
-725 LEAGSYKVTEI
+725 
-736 RVPGNYI
+736 
-743 LNDVPQTVTLEPNKT
+743 
-758 STLEFFNQQR
+758 
-768 PGLLIQKVDK
+768 
-778 EGNGIEGVK
+778 
-787 FNVKVKDGSDIGTFT
+787 
-802 TDENGEIFIPDLD
+802 
-815 AGWYTVTETFVPGR
+815 
-829 YILDPTPHD
+829 
-838 VLLEEGASGD
+838 
-848 GKAYYTLRLENK
+848 
-860 RTPELTIYKKD
+860 
-871 SIVGG
+871 GG
-876 PVEGAKFQIWYAGD
+876 PVEGAKFQIWYAGN
-890 GEAAGSLEDLGIYYS
+890 GPAAGSLEDLGIYWS

-1089 GTLIGESNGIY
+1089 GTLIGESNGVY

-1110 SGLEPGKSVVVTETK
+1110 NHLEPGKSVVVTETK

-1297 VSSNGLYTTNASGQ
+1297 VSSNGLYTTN
-1311 IVITDLKPDTY
+1311 
-1322 IVTEVE
+1322 
-1328 APEGYQMDAPSQTVK
+1328 
-1343 MNSGD
+1343 
-1348 TQTLT
+1348 
-1353 FYDTPKGTLVIE
+1353 
-1365 KRDSITRNPLQGA
+1365 
-1378 IFEVTTSDGAAVIGS
+1378 
-1393 NDSISSNG
+1393 
-1401 RYTTDAEGQI
+1401 AEGQI

>member
-1 MQYTTKFKRLVS
+1 MKRTTSLRTRIVAMFLAVVCIVGLIPTTVFAEDGQSSVPGTVTLKNADYHVS
-13 CLLVF
+13 DP
-18 VMLLGMI
+18 I
-25 PFSLTTASAASTGP
+25 S
-39 FELPVE
+39 
-45 GSTGYAVRD
+45 Y
-54 INIRATP
+54 
-61 SESGTLV
+61 ESGVLGKCYIHEFEMDV
-68 KNIPAGTAY
+68 GGAGTVGFCGDHSKEMGNSL
-77 RIIGGEEGN
+77 IGDVWSNPREITDKNVKLILSHFYSYATGKFSPEGEAQN
-86 YLKVQL
+86 LTPY
-92 QDGTEGYA
+92 TEFETTWTQGWFQA
-100 SITYTMINLPDVIP
+100 CVWLALGGNLPDYESDPEGWVEAVATERLRVVNAYHDAGYDWAPHNDSIDDGSWSCRQAAQYILDHPDWWGDWSIYQYDYADEGSP
-114 SITYNATNS
+114 SHPDPGKIQSIVVGIYSPDGPDVPSERCTLTIKKVDSSNPSKGLQGAEFQVTQVNGGFNKVYTTDSSGIIKISSSTENGFVPGKYAVTEIKAPDGYKISDTSTKYVTVDEGQNANATFTF
-123 YNSLYK
+123 
-129 SLGYDLPGITGQ
+129 YDEPVITG
-141 SLYTGKTQNDRLGY
+141 SGSIRK
-155 SEFMMPCL
+155 
-163 YEMAKKIA
+163 
-171 AAQQSA
+171 
-177 LANNECLI
+177 
-185 LYEAFRPRE
+185 
-194 VQAAVGDALNSLA
+194 
-207 DSNAEVDA
+207 VDA
-215 AVRKNPNFSMAYF
+215 DNPSMGLEGAVIRISG
-228 INTGTGNHQLGVAI
+228 I
-242 DVSLGSFT
+242 
-250 STTPVKVGDTTVQ
+250 GDT
-263 KPTNVQEYSMPT
+263 PFE
-275 QMHELSQRAAV
+275 
-286 FTKQYSHTGTDW
+286 
-298 QSQTLADSFK
+298 QTE
-308 NNQYAVKLQSYCTGA
+308 VITGA
-323 GLTPLCSE
+323 GGYVSE
-331 WWHFNDNT
+331 EDFSFEDLPT
-339 IRPSVVGSATGAFYI
+339 GSYVAEEIGAPEGYY
-354 SQCLST
+354 L
-360 APDGS
+360 
-365 TTDPG
+365 
-370 TNPDP
+370 NPDP
-375 DPGGGENPGGG
+375 DQ
-386 GENPGGRSGSV
+386 R
-397 EITGS
+397 
-402 IKIQKVDMDDPTTG
+402 
-416 LAGAV
+416 
-421 IEIRGIDVAFGPTRV
+421 
-436 VTGADGYVPENE
+436 
-448 LDYKS
+448 
-453 MPIGSYVAVEV
+453 
-464 GSPEGHLMNPDSK
+464 K
-477 QAFYWDGKSNI
+477 QEFYWDGKSHI
-488 QLVFQ
+488 ELVFQ

-498 SVQLQKVGENDAPLA
+498 KVQLKKVDENDAPLA
-513 DAIFDVY
+513 GAIFSIY
-520 KDGQLI
+520 KDGELI
-526 GSQATDAAGTITID
+526 GTQATDAEGTITVP
-540 NISEGFYSFT
+540 NVTEGFYYFI
-550 EKEAPEGY
+550 EVEAPEGY
-558 AKLTDSIGVYVDE
+558 APNSQPVGAHVTA
-571 ADIQGNETIVATAKN
+571 ADIQGEDTIVVTAKN
-586 FKSPTLTIK
+586 YRSPELTI
-595 KLDASSKTGVS
+595 SKINAETKDPVPGTVFGIKGVN
-606 GAVFEVRGVD
+606 
-616 VSYQNTV
+616 VSYQNEV
-623 TTGGDG
+623 TTEADG
-629 TYSLTGLEP
+629 KATLTGLKP
-638 GTYEVTELSVPAP
+638 GVYEVTELSVPSP
-651 YILDTNNRQS
+651 YILDSNNRKT
-661 IVLDPGASRELTF
+661 VYLDPGADRELIF

-679 PGLRIIK
+679 PGLKILK
-686 KDKLTGAPV
+686 KDKTTGAPV

-709 SEEATTDDNG
+709 SEEATTNEEG
-719 EIFIEH
+719 EIF
-725 LEAGSYKVTEI
+725 LENLDPGSYKVTEI

-743 LNDVPQTVTLEPNKT
+743 LDSTPQTVTLEPNKT
-758 STLEFFNQQR
+758 ATLEFFNSQR

-778 EGNGIEGVK
+778 EGKGIEGVK

-802 TDENGEIFIPDLD
+802 TNENGEIFIPDLE
-815 AGWYTVTETFVPGR
+815 AGWYTVTETYVPDR

-838 VLLEEGASGD
+838 VLLEAGASGD
-848 GKAYYTLRLENK
+848 GKIAYTLRLENK

-876 PVEGAKFQIWYAGD
+876 PVEGAKFQIWYAGN
-890 GEAAGSLEDLGIYYS
+890 GEAAGSLVDLGIYYS

-914 KTDTDRLKPGWYQV
+914 KTSTDRLKEGWYRV

-943 TQSIYLAGDD
+943 TQEIYLAGDD

-967 IVLKKDS
+967 VVLKKDS

-998 TVIGQKTTGTNGSVI
+998 TVIGQKVTGVNGSVI

-1055 FDNAPDG
+1055 FDNDPDG
-1062 NLLIKKVCSVNPGT
+1062 NLLIKKVCSVNPSV
-1076 TLAGAEFKVTYAD
+1076 TLKGAEFKVTYAD
-1089 GTLIGESNGIY
+1089 GTLIGENNGIF

-1110 SGLEPGKSVVVTETK
+1110 SNLEPGKSVVVTETK
-1125 APAGFIIDTQPQT
+1125 APAGYIIDTQPQT
-1138 IVIQAGKTVSL
+1138 IVIKAGKTVSL

-1154 PKGELII
+1154 PKGDLII

-1166 VTGET
+1166 VTGEV
-1171 LSGAQFRLTTA
+1171 LPGAQFRVQTA

-1205 TDANGQIHITNLQ
+1205 TDAHGQIHITNLQ

-1227 KAPDGYVIDSP
+1227 KAPDGYVIDTP
-1238 MTNVVIGTNGDTQTV
+1238 ITNVVIGTNGDTQTV
-1253 IIEDTPKGALII
+1253 IIEDTPKGSLII

-1273 EPLADAT
+1273 EPLSDAV

-1311 IVITDLKPDTY
+1311 ITITNLDPDTY

-1348 TQTLT
+1348 VQTLT
-1353 FYDTPKGTLVIE
+1353 FYDTPKGSIIIE
-1365 KRDSITRNPLQGA
+1365 KRDSVTKEPLSGA
-1378 IFEVTTSDGAAVIGS
+1378 EFKVTTSDGAAVVGS

-1401 RYTTDAEGQI
+1401 IYTTDASGQI
-1411 VITGLK
+1411 KITGLK
-1417 EDTYIVTEIQAPLGY
+1417 EDTYVVTEIKAPVGY

-1444 NGDTQTLT
+1444 D
-1452 FYDTPKGTIVIE
+1452 
-1464 KRDSVTKEPLQ
+1464 
-1475 GAIFEVTDSSGSAV
+1475 
-1489 ISDNGTISSNGKY
+1489 
-1502 ETDSNGQII
+1502 
-1511 ISGLDADTYVVT
+1511 
-1523 EIKAPAGYEMDAPS
+1523 
-1537 QTVRLTMGD
+1537 GD

-1582 SYGEVADTAS
+1582 SKGEVADSA
-1592 GLVGS
+1592 GGMVGS

-1614 ETGTYVV
+1614 KTDTYVV

-1652 NDPEGSLIIEKRDKL
+1652 NDPESSLIIEKRDKL

-1701 TDRNGQIVIYGLQPG
+1701 TDRNGQIHIYGLQPG

-1737 VEVNANDTQTLTFY
+1737 VEVTANDTQTLTFY

-1760 TKIDEDTGERLE
+1760 TKIDEETGERLE
-1772 GAQFEIRKMNG
+1772 GAKFEIRKMNG

-1799 TELDSGWYEVV
+1799 SELDSGWYEVV
-1810 ELKAPDGYLLDSTPQ
+1810 ELKAPKGYLLDSTPQ

-1892 EDGKYYVREI
+1892 KDGKYYVREI

-1928 WENTAEYAQIQVVKT
+1928 WENTAEYGQIQVIKT
-1943 SADYNSTNG
+1943 SSDYNSTNG

-1985 SSKLLPLGIY
+1985 SSKLLPLGTY

-2005 YGLNTNTFTADLE
+2005 YGLNTTPFTADLE
-2018 FAGQVVQIQVTD
+2018 FAGQVIKIQVSD
-2030 PSITTGVT
+2030 PSIKTGVT

-2053 RYTVSN
+2053 RYTVSG

-2100 TYTTNLNSNWQT
+2100 TYTTNLNSTWRT

-2148 IVPSGFHQLTDATVD
+2148 VVPSGFHQLTDATVD